1 MGKVKA
7 FFMDMEEDAKT
18 MTEKDFVH
26 KYGEQYQYIWR
37 NEQIWIESTK
47 IKTMIPK
54 RVMRCGKVADE
65 LLAL

>member
-18 MTEKDFVH
+18 MTEKDFVN

-37 NEQIWIESTK
+37 NEQIWI
-47 IKTMIPK
+47 
-54 RVMRCGKVADE
+54 
-65 LLAL
+65 

>member
-18 MTEKDFVH
+18 MTEKDFVN

-37 NEQIWIESTK
+37 NEQIWIESK
-47 IKTMIPK
+47 KNKNDNP
-54 RVMRCGKVADE
+54 DE
-65 LLAL
+65 GHEMWEGGG